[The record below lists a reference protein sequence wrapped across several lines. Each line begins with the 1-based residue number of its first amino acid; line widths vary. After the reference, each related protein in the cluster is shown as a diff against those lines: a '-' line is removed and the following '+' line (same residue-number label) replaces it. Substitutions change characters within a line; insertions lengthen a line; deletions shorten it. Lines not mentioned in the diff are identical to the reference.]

1 MTALLRLEGVGRD
14 FGGVRAV
21 DDVSLELGHG
31 GITSLI
37 GPNGAGKTTL
47 FNLVAGSLQPS
58 RGRIVFDGRPLGR
71 IGPGATARLGIV
83 KSFQH
88 VSLLPGISVLENLR
102 RAAFL
107 RSIGRPLDLLR
118 RASLA
123 LAREAADVRAGSLLA
138 LADLTPHADK
148 AADQLPYGLQKMLGL
163 AMAAAARP
171 RLLLADEPAA
181 GLNATETLRLEA
193 FLNDIRDLGTTILL
207 VEHDLGLVMRISGR
221 VLVLAQGRL
230 IADGPPGSI
239 GTNERVVEAYLGRA
253 RVAA

>member
-21 DDVSLELGHG
+21 DDVSLELGRG

-47 FNLVAGSLQPS
+47 FNIVAGSLPS
-58 RGRIVFDGRPLGR
+58 RGRVVFDGRPLGR

-88 VSLLPGISVLENLR
+88 VSLLPGISVLEHLR

-123 LAREAADVRAGSLLA
+123 RAREEADIRAGSLLA
-138 LADLTPHADK
+138 LADLTPHRDE